1 MRRKNKLKFST
12 PQASAEAF
20 NEAKEY
26 FQNSKEIL
34 KSIPIEWG
42 AYKNPKKVKEASA
55 LAYLSTLRAIDGYL
69 LKRGKTP
76 SQLPTSFPEY
86 MKALKGLPHDG
97 KLMTALEIVYQNL
110 HIFGYYRGGI
120 SVKMIK
126 DGFQKA
132 KIIIDTLSVLT

>member
-1 MRRKNKLKFST
+1 
-12 PQASAEAF
+12 
-20 NEAKEY
+20 
-26 FQNSKEIL
+26 
-34 KSIPIEWG
+34 
-42 AYKNPKKVKEASA
+42 
-55 LAYLSTLRAIDGYL
+55 
-69 LKRGKTP
+69 
-76 SQLPTSFPEY
+76 

-120 SVKMIK
+120 SVEMIK